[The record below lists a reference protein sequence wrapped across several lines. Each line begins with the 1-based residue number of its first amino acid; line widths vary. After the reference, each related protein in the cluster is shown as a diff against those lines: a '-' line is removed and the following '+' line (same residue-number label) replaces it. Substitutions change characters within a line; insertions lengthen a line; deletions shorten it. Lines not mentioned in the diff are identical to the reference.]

1 MSAGFLN
8 VINRERAKSGL
19 GPLSLSTKLNNAA
32 QWLAQDM
39 ASKNYISHID
49 SLNRNPYQRLDA
61 FGYNATTVRGENIAA
76 GYSDPETTYQQWFDT
91 CDPDVDGNCTYA
103 HRVNMLSPKYKA
115 IGIGLAYD
123 PNSDYKYYWATNFG
137 DIVDSPTQPA
147 QPITQPISQPAQPIS
162 QPVQTQPISQPV
174 QTQPISQPVQ
184 TQPLIQPIAQP
195 VQTQNRVSFQ
205 PTQPTQTQYINQP
218 TQVYNRYGQTLD
230 LAGPPG
236 RRFEI
241 LTDQPAQPVQIGR
254 GVYRLSEEPSGSV
267 NGGLIILGIIL
278 LLLIGAFI
286 ISQI

>member
-8 VINRERAKSGL
+8 VINRERAKLGL
-19 GPLSLSTKLNNAA
+19 APLSLSTKLNNAA

-76 GYSDPETTYQQWFDT
+76 GYSDPETTYQQWYDT

-103 HRVNMLSPKYKA
+103 HRVNMLNPKYKA

-137 DIVDSPTQPA
+137 DIVDSPTQQTQPVSQPIQTPIT
-147 QPITQPISQPAQPIS
+147 QPITQPIQTPINQPIS
-162 QPVQTQPISQPV
+162 QPIQTQPINQTMPITQPRVSFQPTQTQPISQP
-174 QTQPISQPVQ
+174 
-184 TQPLIQPIAQP
+184 
-195 VQTQNRVSFQ
+195 NR
-205 PTQPTQTQYINQP
+205 TTE
-218 TQVYNRYGQTLD
+218 VYNRYAQGFD

-241 LTDQPAQPVQIGR
+241 LTDQPTQPVQISR
-254 GVYRLSEEPSGSV
+254 GVYRLSEEPAGSINV
-267 NGGLIILGIIL
+267 GLIILVVIL
-278 LLLIGAFI
+278 ILLIGAFI
-286 ISQI
+286 FSQV